1 MVRGN
6 AKALA
11 QAKNQAKKDGKKEA
25 KSDLSA
31 RAAAAQDGVPHLQNA
46 DDKLQTVTSALRVE
60 TSEGYVSSGGRVMAP
75 SPTRSRGSRAR
86 PRATTSTSCAR
97 RRGCN
102 PIESRHALLVL
113 SLRSGSPLSEA
124 PPERLRPPSERR
136 PATTPKPRARHAR
149 RRPFDP
155 PRVNPSAARANPSV
169 PSTPSPRPRR
179 RRRRAPA
186 PPPPPRISPSASPPP
201 SRSAPTTK
209 KQPPNHPRA
218 ERRST
223 SRAPVESHPRD
234 PRGRVIPSPIS
245 DFGTPVVPTVG
256 SGDADPRA
264 GRERVHAPSP
274 VGERRPHVHLV
285 RRRDGERPLRRRR

>member
-1 MVRGN
+1 
-6 AKALA
+6 
-11 QAKNQAKKDGKKEA
+11 
-25 KSDLSA
+25 
-31 RAAAAQDGVPHLQNA
+31 
-46 DDKLQTVTSALRVE
+46 
-60 TSEGYVSSGGRVMAP
+60 MAP

-102 PIESRHALLVL
+102 PIESRHALPVL
-113 SLRSGSPLSEA
+113 APLGLSSFRSTLGA
-124 PPERLRPPSERR
+124 PPPALRTPPRDHPKTTRTTRASSPVRSPARESPRRRAPTPPS
-136 PATTPKPRARHAR
+136 RA
-149 RRPFDP
+149 PC
-155 PRVNPSAARANPSV
+155 
-169 PSTPSPRPRR
+169 SPRPR

-234 PRGRVIPSPIS
+234 PRGRSFRPGIPGIS
-245 DFGTPVVPTVG
+245 GTLVVPTVG
-256 SGDADPRA
+256 SGRTLAPGANASTHRPQLANGDRTSTSSVA
-264 GRERVHAPSP
+264 ETVNAPSAAAGDLAHASP
-274 VGERRPHVHLV
+274 R
-285 RRRDGERPLRRRR
+285 

>member
-1 MVRGN
+1 
-6 AKALA
+6 
-11 QAKNQAKKDGKKEA
+11 
-25 KSDLSA
+25 
-31 RAAAAQDGVPHLQNA
+31 
-46 DDKLQTVTSALRVE
+46 
-60 TSEGYVSSGGRVMAP
+60 MAP

-102 PIESRHALLVL
+102 PIESRHALPVL
-113 SLRSGSPLSEA
+113 APLGLSSFRSTPRA
-124 PPERLRPPSERR
+124 PPPALRTPPRDHPKTTRTTRASSPVRSPARESPRRRAPAPPS
-136 PATTPKPRARHAR
+136 RA
-149 RRPFDP
+149 PC
-155 PRVNPSAARANPSV
+155 
-169 PSTPSPRPRR
+169 SPRPR

-209 KQPPNHPRA
+209 NSPQTTR
-218 ERRST
+218 ERSGDR
-223 SRAPVESHPRD
+223 RPVRQS
-234 PRGRVIPSPIS
+234 SPIPGIPGDGHS
-245 DFGTPVVPTVG
+245 VPGISGISGTLVVPTVG